1 VSFRARLAFA
11 VAAAVALVVV
21 AASPVVYAIVRSELR
36 GQVDDALRA
45 RAHSVAN
52 SQHLGIGRS
61 PFTGKPVLQGIPGE
75 LFEGG
80 KNYVQLYQEGTGNT
94 YRPEFQSVLLPVNDA
109 VREVAA
115 GTRRTYITDTEVQG
129 AHVRMYALHGTD
141 EEGRGYALQ
150 VIRPV
155 GEVDSAL
162 GRIRTLLLVVD
173 AVGIL
178 VAALLG
184 LLVARTALGPVRR
197 LTQTAEHVT
206 ETRDLN
212 SRIDVH
218 GRDELSRLAA
228 TFNTMLAALEES
240 ARAQR
245 QLVTDAS
252 HELRTP
258 LTSLRTNMEVLIK
271 HEDLEQSRRRQ
282 LQAHVVE
289 QLDELTALV
298 AELVELARGEQPAE
312 EPEEVQLDELVRS
325 VVGRAQR
332 DHPQVR
338 YEATLEPSVINGVPF
353 RIERAVSNLLDNAA
367 KWSPPEG
374 KVEVGVRDGEVI
386 VRDRGPG
393 IADEDLPFVFDRFY
407 RAPSARGM
415 PGSGLGLAIVKQVAE
430 SQGGD
435 VVVERPP
442 DGGTRMRLRLTAT
455 AGPDEPSRPA
465 AASPMIR

>member
-45 RAHSVAN
+45 RARSVA
-52 SQHLGIGRS
+52 SPHLGIGTS
-61 PFTGKPVLQGIPGE
+61 PFTGKPVLRGIPPE

-80 KNYVQLYQEGTGNT
+80 KNYVQLYQAGTGNT
-94 YRPEFQSVLLPVNDA
+94 YRPELQSVRLPVDEA
-109 VREVAA
+109 VREVAD
-115 GTRRTYITDTEVQG
+115 GIRRTYITDAEVQG

-162 GRIRTLLLVVD
+162 GRIRTLLLLVD
-173 AVGIL
+173 AVGII

-184 LLVARTALGPVRR
+184 FLVARTALGPVRR

-258 LTSLRTNMEVLIK
+258 LTSLRTNVEVLMK

-298 AELVELARGEQPAE
+298 AELVELARGEQPPE
-312 EPEEVQLDELVRS
+312 EPEEVQLDELVHS
-325 VVGRAQR
+325 VITRAQR

-338 YEATLEPSVINGVPF
+338 YESTLEPSVIRGVPF

-374 KVEVGVRDGEVI
+374 KIDVGVRDGEVI

-430 SQGGD
+430 SHGGD
-435 VVVERPP
+435 VIVERPP
-442 DGGTRMRLRLTAT
+442 DGGTRMRLRLTAA
-455 AGPDEPSRPA
+455 AGSDAPSRPA
-465 AASPMIR
+465 AASPIVR